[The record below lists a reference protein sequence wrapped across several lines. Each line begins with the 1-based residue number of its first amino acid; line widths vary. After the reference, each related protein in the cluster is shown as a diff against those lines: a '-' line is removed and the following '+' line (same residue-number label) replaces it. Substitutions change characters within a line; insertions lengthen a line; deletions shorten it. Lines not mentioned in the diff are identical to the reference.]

1 MTEPAVS
8 ISEALFRLHDEGPNR
23 SRNAPRTL
31 TEGVEQG
38 MAGEER
44 TEAASPRKL
53 QHLRDEGKVTKST
66 EVLSAASIL
75 AGVLTVYG
83 FGGTTWG
90 HLQVMVSDQLVALS
104 RPDLTDTSLMELAIT
119 TFTAFFSIMAP
130 LLIAMPLI
138 GVLANVG
145 QTGLLLSAKSITP
158 DLSRINPLD
167 GLKRM
172 FSLRILVEL
181 LKNTI
186 KITVVGY
193 LLYRAYVDSFPI
205 FLSLTG
211 ADLAGSL
218 GLFVDTAY
226 SMSMTV
232 GGYFLVLAALD
243 FGYQRWEFLRG
254 AKMTKQEMKEEY
266 KQSEGSPEIR
276 AAIRRRQRRMAMSRM
291 MQNVPTADVVVTNPT
306 HFAVALRYRGEEMTA
321 PMVIAKGQ
329 DLIAQRIKQLAR
341 EHNVPI
347 VENKPLARALFA
359 AAEVDQEIP
368 YDLFQGVAQVL
379 AYIYSLKRRN
389 ARVGV

>member
-1 MTEPAVS
+1 MGTLLELSWKV
-8 ISEALFRLHDEGPNR
+8 PN
-23 SRNAPRTL
+23 A
-31 TEGVEQG
+31 G

-44 TEAASPRKL
+44 TEAATPRKL
-53 QHLRDEGKVTKST
+53 QTLRDDGKVSKSQ

-75 AGVLTVYG
+75 AGILTVYS
-83 FGGTTWG
+83 FGGTIWG
-90 HLQVMVSDQLVALS
+90 TLRVLVTDQMIAL
-104 RPDLTDTSLMELAIT
+104 RQPDFTDTSLMELAIVT
-119 TFTAFFSIMAP
+119 SITFFTVMAP
-130 LLIAMPLI
+130 LLVAMPLI
-138 GVLANVG
+138 GVIANVG
-145 QTGLLLSAKSITP
+145 QSGLLLSGKSVTP
-158 DLSRINPLD
+158 DLSRIDPIA
-167 GLKRM
+167 GFKRM

-186 KITVVGY
+186 KIGVVGW
-193 LLYRAYVDSFPI
+193 LLYRAYLDSFPI

-218 GLFVDTAY
+218 SMFVSTAF
-226 SMSMTV
+226 STSLTI
-232 GGYFLVLAALD
+232 GAAFFILAAVD

-266 KQSEGSPEIR
+266 KQSEGAPEIR

-306 HFAVALRYRGEEMTA
+306 HFAVAIRYRGDEMTA

-341 EHNVPI
+341 EHNVPV

-379 AYIYSLKRRN
+379 AYIYSLKRRS
-389 ARVGV
+389 ARTGV